1 MNRKLEAQ
9 IQKQIRRRAFERA
22 DIWRQDKQHLKRT
35 KHTLD
40 ALHDVTGLP
49 RMQLESIAD
58 EIKLSLQITN
68 ERFFSIKN
76 QILMTLSISGFIMVL
91 IWCMQII

>member
-1 MNRKLEAQ
+1 MNRKQEAR
-9 IQKQIRRRAFERA
+9 IQKEIRRRAFEQA
-22 DIWRQDKQHLKRT
+22 DTWQEEKLQSQRT

-40 ALHDVTGLP
+40 ALHEVTGVP
-49 RMQLESIAD
+49 QPQLESIAD
-58 EIKLSLQITN
+58 EITLSLQVTN

-91 IWCMQII
+91 SWCMQII